1 MASFQY
7 KIVTS
12 EKSFWKGTDKTDI
25 ESILA
30 DMGRNGW
37 ELVSVVP
44 LSTMSGGTTTNLQ
57 FFFKRERF

>member
-1 MASFQY
+1 MVSFEY
-7 KIVTS
+7 KILTS
-12 EKSFWKGTDKTDI
+12 GKSFWKGTDKTDI

-44 LSTMSGGTTTNLQ
+44 LSTMGGGTTTNLQ
-57 FFFKRERF
+57 YFFKRERF

>member
-1 MASFQY
+1 MASFEY

>member
-1 MASFQY
+1 MVSFEY
-7 KIVTS
+7 KIITT

-25 ESILA
+25 ESILT

-44 LSTMSGGTTTNLQ
+44 LSLMSGGTTTSLQ
-57 FFFKRERF
+57 LFFKRERF

>member
-1 MASFQY
+1 MVSFEY
-7 KIVTS
+7 KIITT

-25 ESILA
+25 ESVLT

-44 LSTMSGGTTTNLQ
+44 LSTMGGGTTTSMQ